1 MLSPEGTRS
10 AQSPW
15 GERKGPVQPHAIGE
29 ASGLTLFLNHCF
41 NIRER
46 ALRRGNFPC
55 RRALS
60 TLERDRKTLTR
71 DPLPRRTP
79 PNGKDQGEG

>member
-1 MLSPEGTRS
+1 MLSPEDTRT

-15 GERKGPVQPHAIGE
+15 GERKGPVQPHAIGV

-46 ALRRGNFPC
+46 ALRPGSFPR

-60 TLERDRKTLTR
+60 TLERDGKTLTC
-71 DPLPRRTP
+71 DPFPRRTP